1 MIAGA
6 AIRVSDAD
14 VLRAW
19 EAGADATP
27 VERAVAVAA
36 RVAPAG
42 APVGEWTI
50 GRRDG
55 LLLDLQ
61 AAAFGREIELVT
73 SCPACGEA
81 LELAFDAA
89 DVRSAFGE
97 AGVEHELEDPAG
109 GMRLVFRLPSSADL
123 LAVVELADAGAARRA
138 LAERCV
144 VRAERDG
151 EPVGAGE
158 LPETALAALAAR
170 AAELDPQADLEL
182 SLSCAQ
188 CGHRWSTPFDVADH
202 VWRSL
207 DARAYALMHEVAAL
221 GAAFGWTEAEVLR
234 LPPGRRRRY
243 LELAGA

>member
-14 VLRAW
+14 VLSAW
-19 EAGADATP
+19 EAGAEASP

-36 RVAPAG
+36 YAAPPGEA
-42 APVGEWTI
+42 VGEWTI
-50 GRRDG
+50 GQRDG

-73 SCPACGEA
+73 SCPACDEA

-89 DVRSAFGE
+89 EVHSAFGE

-109 GMRLVFRLPSSADL
+109 GVRLAFRLPSSADL
-123 LAVVELADAGAARRA
+123 LAVVGLADVDAARRA
-138 LAERCV
+138 LAERCI

-151 EPVGAGE
+151 GPVAARE
-158 LPETALAALAAR
+158 VPETALDALAAR

-182 SLSCAQ
+182 ALACAE
-188 CGHRWSTPFDVADH
+188 CGHRWSTRFDVADH

-207 DARAYALMHEVAAL
+207 DVRAHALMGEVAAL

-234 LPPGRRRRY
+234 LPRGRRRRY